1 MRQLLNSRLWLAF
14 GLLTVSGFFLIII
27 SCNDC
32 FGRGSD
38 VAVMQASVEKNIEL
52 VGVIS
57 TFSTAEGLTIE
68 NGLTVGDAALRLDDG
83 RNIFVASGT
92 PGELDCTDF
101 ANQSSCVMLANMF
114 GDSVMWFAIVNVNGT
129 MPTRILELPSLV
141 DMLDNGDRG
150 VLANGWIVR
159 LASPTIKTCRNDSGA
174 CRISLREFI
183 NIYSPNQSVSK
194 MNLITDEVNEV
205 VCSL

>member
-14 GLLTVSGFFLIII
+14 GLLTVSGFFLYII

-38 VAVMQASVEKNIEL
+38 GAVIQDSVEKNIEL
-52 VGVIS
+52 VAVIS
-57 TFSTAEGLTIE
+57 TFSTADGLSIE
-68 NGLTVGDAALRLDDG
+68 NGRTVTDASAGLDDG
-83 RNIFVASGT
+83 RNIFIASGT
-92 PGELDCTDF
+92 PGELDCTDVMKR
-101 ANQSSCVMLANMF
+101 SSCVMLANMF
-114 GDSVMWFAIVNVNGT
+114 GDSVMWFAIVNANG
-129 MPTRILELPSLV
+129 PTPMRFLELPSLV

-159 LASPTIKTCRNDSGA
+159 LASPTIKTCRDDSGA
-174 CRISLREFI
+174 SRISLREFI

-194 MNLITDEVNEV
+194 MNLLTDEVNEV
-205 VCSL
+205 VCAL

>member
-14 GLLTVSGFFLIII
+14 GLLTLSGFFLIII

-38 VAVMQASVEKNIEL
+38 VAVMQDSVEKNIEL
-52 VGVIS
+52 VAVIS
-57 TFSTAEGLTIE
+57 TFSTTDGFSIE
-68 NGLTVGDAALRLDDG
+68 NGRTLSDASLSLDDG
-83 RNIFVASGT
+83 RKIFVASGT
-92 PGELDCTDF
+92 PGELDCTDI
-101 ANQSSCVMLANMF
+101 AKRSSCVMLANMF
-114 GDSVMWFAIVNVNGT
+114 GDSVMWFAIVNTNGT
-129 MPTRILELPSLV
+129 MPTRVLELPSLV

-174 CRISLREFI
+174 SQISLREFI
-183 NIYSPNQSVSK
+183 NTYSPNQSVSK

-205 VCSL
+205 VCSV

>member
-1 MRQLLNSRLWLAF
+1 MRQLLNSRLWLAL
-14 GLLTVSGFFLIII
+14 GLLTVSGFFLIIV

-38 VAVMQASVEKNIEL
+38 VAVIQDSVEKNIEL

-57 TFSTAEGLTIE
+57 IFSTAEGLTIE
-68 NGLTVGDAALRLDDG
+68 NGRTVNDAVLRLDDG
-83 RNIFVASGT
+83 RSIFVASGT
-92 PGELDCTDF
+92 PGELDCIDITKR
-101 ANQSSCVMLANMF
+101 SSCVMLANMF
-114 GDSVMWFAIVNVNGT
+114 GDSVMWFAIVNTNGKT
-129 MPTRILELPSLV
+129 PTRVLELPSLV

-159 LASPTIKTCRNDSGA
+159 LASPTVKTCRDDSGA
-174 CRISLREFI
+174 SRISLREFI
-183 NIYSPNQSVSK
+183 NTYSPNQSISK
-194 MNLITDEVNEV
+194 MNLITDEVSEV

>member
-1 MRQLLNSRLWLAF
+1 MRQLLNSRLWLAL

-114 GDSVMWFAIVNVNGT
+114 GDSVMWFAIVNSDGPT
-129 MPTRILELPSLV
+129 PTRFLELPSLV

-174 CRISLREFI
+174 SRISLREFI

-194 MNLITDEVNEV
+194 MNLITDEVDEV
-205 VCSL
+205 VCAL

>member
-1 MRQLLNSRLWLAF
+1 MRQLFNSRLWLAF
-14 GLLTVSGFFLIII
+14 GLLTISGFFLILV

-38 VAVMQASVEKNIEL
+38 VAVIQDSIEKNIEL
-52 VGVIS
+52 VAVIS
-57 TFSTAEGLTIE
+57 TFSTADGLPIE
-68 NGLTVGDAALRLDDG
+68 SGRTVGDSAVSLDDG
-83 RNIFVASGT
+83 RNIFIASGT
-92 PGELDCTDF
+92 PGEFDCSEPSKR
-101 ANQSSCVMLANMF
+101 SSCVMLANMF
-114 GDSVMWFAIVNVNGT
+114 GDSVMWFAIVNANGT
-129 MPTRILELPSLV
+129 TPTRVLELPSLV

-174 CRISLREFI
+174 SRISLREFI
-183 NIYSPNQSVSK
+183 NVYSPEKSISK

-205 VCSL
+205 VCAL

>member
-1 MRQLLNSRLWLAF
+1 MRQLLTSRLWLAF

-174 CRISLREFI
+174 SRISLREFI

>member
-1 MRQLLNSRLWLAF
+1 MRQLLNSRLWLAL
-14 GLLTVSGFFLIII
+14 GLLTVSGFFLKII

-38 VAVMQASVEKNIEL
+38 VAVIQDSVEKNIEL
-52 VGVIS
+52 VAVIS
-57 TFSTAEGLTIE
+57 TFSTANGLSIE
-68 NGLTVGDAALRLDDG
+68 NGRTANDAVLRLDDG

-92 PGELDCTDF
+92 PGELDCIDI
-101 ANQSSCVMLANMF
+101 AKRSSCVMLANMF
-114 GDSVMWFAIVNVNGT
+114 GDSVMWFAIVDTNGT
-129 MPTRILELPSLV
+129 MPTRVLELPSLV

-174 CRISLREFI
+174 SRISLREFI
-183 NIYSPNQSVSK
+183 NIYSPNESISK

>member
-1 MRQLLNSRLWLAF
+1 MRQLLNSRLWLAL
-14 GLLTVSGFFLIII
+14 GLLTVSGLFLIIV

-38 VAVMQASVEKNIEL
+38 VAVIQDSVEKNIEL

-57 TFSTAEGLTIE
+57 IFSTAEGLTIE
-68 NGLTVGDAALRLDDG
+68 NSRTVNDVVLRLDDG
-83 RNIFVASGT
+83 RSIFVASGT
-92 PGELDCTDF
+92 PGELDCIDITKR
-101 ANQSSCVMLANMF
+101 SSCVMLANMF
-114 GDSVMWFAIVNVNGT
+114 GDSVMWFAIVNTNGKT
-129 MPTRILELPSLV
+129 PTRVLELPSLV

-159 LASPTIKTCRNDSGA
+159 LASPTVKTCRDDSGA
-174 CRISLREFI
+174 SRISLREFI
-183 NIYSPNQSVSK
+183 NTYSPNQSISK
-194 MNLITDEVNEV
+194 MNLITDEVSEV

>member
-1 MRQLLNSRLWLAF
+1 MRQLLNSRLWLAL
-14 GLLTVSGFFLIII
+14 GLLIVSGFFLIIV

-38 VAVMQASVEKNIEL
+38 VAVIQDSVEKNIEL

-57 TFSTAEGLTIE
+57 IFSTAEGLTIE
-68 NGLTVGDAALRLDDG
+68 NGRTVNDVVLRLDDG
-83 RNIFVASGT
+83 RSIFVASGT
-92 PGELDCTDF
+92 PGELDCIDI
-101 ANQSSCVMLANMF
+101 AKRSSCVMLANMF
-114 GDSVMWFAIVNVNGT
+114 GDSVMWFAIINTNGKT
-129 MPTRILELPSLV
+129 PTRVLELPSLV

-159 LASPTIKTCRNDSGA
+159 LASPTVKTCRDDSGA
-174 CRISLREFI
+174 NRISLREFI
-183 NIYSPNQSVSK
+183 NTYSPNQSISK
-194 MNLITDEVNEV
+194 MNLITDEVSEV

>member
-1 MRQLLNSRLWLAF
+1 MRQLLNSRLWLAL
-14 GLLTVSGFFLIII
+14 GLLTISGLFLIIV

-38 VAVMQASVEKNIEL
+38 VAVIQDSVEKNIEL

-57 TFSTAEGLTIE
+57 IFSTAEGLTIE
-68 NGLTVGDAALRLDDG
+68 NGRTVNDVVLRLDDG
-83 RNIFVASGT
+83 RSIFVASGT
-92 PGELDCTDF
+92 PGELDCIDITKR
-101 ANQSSCVMLANMF
+101 SSCVMLANMF
-114 GDSVMWFAIVNVNGT
+114 GDSVMWFAIVNTNGKT
-129 MPTRILELPSLV
+129 PTRVLELPSLV

-159 LASPTIKTCRNDSGA
+159 LASPTVKTCRDDSGA
-174 CRISLREFI
+174 NRISLREFI
-183 NIYSPNQSVSK
+183 NTYSPNQSISK
-194 MNLITDEVNEV
+194 MNLITDEVSEV

>member
-174 CRISLREFI
+174 SRISLREFI

>member
-1 MRQLLNSRLWLAF
+1 MRQLLNSRLWLAL
-14 GLLTVSGFFLIII
+14 GLLTVSGLFLIIV

-38 VAVMQASVEKNIEL
+38 VVVIQDSVEKNIEL

-57 TFSTAEGLTIE
+57 IFSTAEGLKIE
-68 NGLTVGDAALRLDDG
+68 NGRTVNDAVLRLDDG
-83 RNIFVASGT
+83 RSIFVASGT
-92 PGELDCTDF
+92 PGELDCIDI
-101 ANQSSCVMLANMF
+101 AKRSSCVMLANMF
-114 GDSVMWFAIVNVNGT
+114 GDSVMWFAIVNTNGKT
-129 MPTRILELPSLV
+129 PTRVLELPSLV

-159 LASPTIKTCRNDSGA
+159 LASPTVKTCRDDSGA
-174 CRISLREFI
+174 SRISLREFI
-183 NIYSPNQSVSK
+183 NTYSPNQSVSK
-194 MNLITDEVNEV
+194 MNLITDEVSEV

>member
-174 CRISLREFI
+174 SRISLREFI
-183 NIYSPNQSVSK
+183 SIYSPNQSVSK
-194 MNLITDEVNEV
+194 MNLITDEVDEV
-205 VCSL
+205 VCSI

>member
-1 MRQLLNSRLWLAF
+1 MRQLLNSRLWLAL

-27 SCNDC
+27 SCNDF

-141 DMLDNGDRG
+141 DMIDNGDRG

-174 CRISLREFI
+174 SRISLREFI

>member
-1 MRQLLNSRLWLAF
+1 VRQLLNSRLWLAL
-14 GLLTVSGFFLIII
+14 GLLTVSGLFLIIV

-38 VAVMQASVEKNIEL
+38 VTVIQDSVEKNIEL

-57 TFSTAEGLTIE
+57 IFSTAEGLTIE
-68 NGLTVGDAALRLDDG
+68 NGRTVNDAVLRLDDG
-83 RNIFVASGT
+83 RSIFVASGT
-92 PGELDCTDF
+92 PGELDCIDI
-101 ANQSSCVMLANMF
+101 AKRSSCVMLANMF
-114 GDSVMWFAIVNVNGT
+114 GDSVMWFAIVNTNGKT
-129 MPTRILELPSLV
+129 PTRVLELPSLV

-159 LASPTIKTCRNDSGA
+159 LASPTVKTCRDDSGA
-174 CRISLREFI
+174 SRISLREFI
-183 NIYSPNQSVSK
+183 NTYSPNQSVSK
-194 MNLITDEVNEV
+194 MNLITDEVSEV

>member
-1 MRQLLNSRLWLAF
+1 VRQLLNSRLWLAF

-38 VAVMQASVEKNIEL
+38 AAVMQDLVEKNIEL
-52 VGVIS
+52 VAVIS
-57 TFSTAEGLTIE
+57 SFSTADGLSIE
-68 NGLTVGDAALRLDDG
+68 NGRTVNDAVLRLDDG
-83 RNIFVASGT
+83 RSIFVASGT
-92 PGELDCTDF
+92 PGELDCIDI
-101 ANQSSCVMLANMF
+101 AKRSSCVMLANMF
-114 GDSVMWFAIVNVNGT
+114 GDSVMWFAIVNTNGKT
-129 MPTRILELPSLV
+129 PTRVLELPSLV

-150 VLANGWIVR
+150 VLANGWIVQ
-159 LASPTIKTCRNDSGA
+159 LASPTVKTCRDDSGA
-174 CRISLREFI
+174 SRISLREFI

-194 MNLITDEVNEV
+194 MNLITDEVSEV